1 MLIIV
6 RYTNTLTDL
15 LTYKQTDKQTNRSEN
30 SIPAKSGEGN
40 RQHVHGMLTISL
52 RVLRQIR

>member
-15 LTYKQTDKQTNRSEN
+15 LTYKQTDKQTAVKTASPPKVVKAIDNMCT
-30 SIPAKSGEGN
+30 
-40 RQHVHGMLTISL
+40 VC
-52 RVLRQIR
+52 